1 LVQNHVSLEAKLNFI
16 NAKYDFKSNVS
27 NLNSDDFRSLMTSN
41 DQVNN
46 TVKEF
51 VGKLEVVK
59 EELLRFD
66 AYNFGV

>member
-1 LVQNHVSLEAKLNFI
+1 MSLEAKLNFI
-16 NAKYDFKSNVS
+16 NAKYDFKSNVQI
-27 NLNSDDFRSLMTSN
+27 LNSDDFRSLMTSN

-46 TVKEF
+46 TVREF
-51 VGKLEVVK
+51 VGKLEHVK